1 MSEPGLM
8 DLAGRLRSP
17 AATPGHSAGCAPP
30 NEGLRYPADPP
41 TVGEIIL
48 VMRQAGPGP
57 YADRTRAL
65 IAILW
70 RAGLRISEAL
80 ALTESDLDPRTGSV
94 LVRVGKGGKR
104 RMVGMDD
111 WGWEH
116 VARWT
121 EHRVE
126 LPIGPL
132 FCILAGATRGRGW
145 SPTAAH
151 GELRRLAAEA
161 GARRR
166 FAPHQLRHA
175 HAIEMA
181 HEGIP
186 LPIIQRQLGHA
197 HLVGSSRGAV
207 PALPPVRFPDPPS
220 EPDMPIPEHPALHR
234 TRCPIVTLITQR
246 RFPVEWWLGLF
257 RWPPTAR
264 GCCDPDSDIG
274 SRVPR
279 RARRASCLRGW
290 SSGAPS
296 TVA

>member
-1 MSEPGLM
+1 MGASAGRADRLEGSMSEPGLM

-70 RAGLRISEAL
+70 RAGLRISGGL

-132 FCILAGATRGRGW
+132 FCILAGPTRTATGW
-145 SPTAAH
+145 YSA
-151 GELRRLAAEA
+151 
-161 GARRR
+161 
-166 FAPHQLRHA
+166 
-175 HAIEMA
+175 
-181 HEGIP
+181 
-186 LPIIQRQLGHA
+186 
-197 HLVGSSRGAV
+197 
-207 PALPPVRFPDPPS
+207 
-220 EPDMPIPEHPALHR
+220 
-234 TRCPIVTLITQR
+234 
-246 RFPVEWWLGLF
+246 
-257 RWPPTAR
+257 PPTAQANSIPNGSSPHR
-264 GCCDPDSDIG
+264 PGRWPCCSQV
-274 SRVPR
+274 SRT
-279 RARRASCLRGW
+279 
-290 SSGAPS
+290 S
-296 TVA
+296 TPTRQGPT